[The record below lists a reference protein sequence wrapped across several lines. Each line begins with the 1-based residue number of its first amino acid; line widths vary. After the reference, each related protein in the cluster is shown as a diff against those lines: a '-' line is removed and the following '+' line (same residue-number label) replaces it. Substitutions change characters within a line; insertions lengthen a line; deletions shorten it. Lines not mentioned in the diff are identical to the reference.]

1 MKSLG
6 KIPWA
11 QLLKCL
17 SMGMIGVLKANTSK
31 KNRHFWQQFGENVFC
46 IKYEEVAIISAATDV
61 NKLTPLS
68 LSQCGH

>member
-1 MKSLG
+1 MR
-6 KIPWA
+6 
-11 QLLKCL
+11 
-17 SMGMIGVLKANTSK
+17 MIGVLKANTSK